1 MPSFV
6 SHLEG
11 AIDGAILEARTVQ
24 TLHENRP
31 IWVRYDLDAVRDAVR
46 KEDFASRAPTMWRYR
61 ELLPIEDESDIVTLG
76 EGMTPLLDSPRLG
89 ASLGLN
95 DLWIKDES
103 QLPTGSFKAR
113 GLCAA
118 VSMATAFGQK
128 RVAIPT
134 AGNAGGALAA
144 YAARAGMESFVFM
157 PKDTPTVNQ
166 FEAVSFG
173 AKVYLVDGVI
183 TDCGKI
189 VAQGKESAGW
199 FDMSTLKEPYR
210 IEGKKTM
217 GLEIAEQFDWN
228 LPDVIIYPTG
238 GGTGLIGMWKAFN
251 ELRELGWLNSEKM
264 PRMVSVQSTGCC
276 PVVIAF
282 EAGERFC
289 TFFENAS
296 TVAKGLRV
304 PAAIGDFMILD
315 AIRESGGT
323 AIAVEE
329 ERIPG
334 WMRKGASLTGI
345 SICPETAACIGAVES
360 LTASGWIQ
368 EDERIVIFNCGALQK
383 NVDLFD
389 EHLPVIR
396 ADAEIEWSSDTPI
409 LEESL

>member
-76 EGMTPLLDSPRLG
+76 EGMTPLLNSPRLG

-118 VSMATAFGQK
+118 VSMATSFGQK

-368 EDERIVIFNCGALQK
+368 ENERIVIFNCGALQK